1 MAPGRAPIV
10 GRVAIGR
17 NAVKRVIFYLFYD
30 PQGVVDEY
38 VPYKLQA
45 LRPFAD
51 HIFVVSNST
60 LTPEGREILEG
71 VADTVWVRENV
82 GFDVWGY
89 KEAMETFGQDRL
101 EEYDELILMNYTFF
115 GPIYPFEETFSQMDV
130 RRDVDFWGVTAHK
143 EVDPNP
149 FEGAT
154 GVLPAHIQSHWIAV
168 RKQMFTSI
176 EFLQYWQNMP
186 MITSYDQSILQHESK
201 FTKHFA
207 ERGFRYTVVFDPD
220 RYPSIH
226 PVFESAVLMLD
237 DRCPLLKRRIFFHEP
252 TYLDRNAILGKR
264 VMEKIATTGYPTDLI
279 WRNVV
284 RSAEPRTLYTNMSM
298 VSVIPDVD
306 SGYRPDPPPRIAV
319 IAHIFY
325 EDMVDE
331 IMASLGNIPV
341 PYDLVVTTTTE
352 KKRASILASL
362 EPYGLPSVDVRVV
375 ASNRGRAESAFIVA
389 CRDVLVSGDYD
400 LILKIHSKKSPQN
413 GHNVG
418 SLFKH
423 HTVDNLLSSPGYVGS
438 ILEMFST
445 QPSLGMV
452 FPPVVHIGFPTL
464 GHSWFTNREAA
475 LELATELGIHTV
487 FDRTTPVAPYG
498 TMFWARPEALAKLAG
513 HRFSF
518 KDFAGEEEGW
528 GDGMLGHVLERL
540 YGYAVMDA
548 GFTVRSVLNTDWAA
562 INYAFLEY
570 KLQRIS
576 SMLPAYT
583 QEQVDY
589 IEQVTADGPLLHQLK
604 LAVDDQYPRLGK
616 ALRPGYRVAR
626 GAARRA
632 RSIRGHE

>member
-38 VPYKLQA
+38 VPYKLRA

-51 HIFVVSNST
+51 HIFVVSNSK
-60 LTPEGREILEG
+60 LTPEGRETLES

-89 KEAMETFGQDRL
+89 KEAMETFGRERL

-130 RRDVDFWGVTAHK
+130 RRDIDFWGVTAHK

-154 GVLPAHIQSHWIAV
+154 GILPAHIQSHWIAV

-176 EFLQYWQNMP
+176 EFQQYWQNMP
-186 MITSYDQSILQHESK
+186 MITSYDESILQHESK
-201 FTKHFA
+201 FTQHFA
-207 ERGFRYTVVFDPD
+207 ERGFRYTVVWDPD
-220 RYPSIH
+220 RYPSRH

-306 SGYRPDPPPRIAV
+306 SGYRPDPPPRIGV
-319 IAHIFY
+319 LAHIFY

-341 PYDLVVTTTTE
+341 PYDLIVTTTTE

-438 ILEMFST
+438 ILEMFAN

-475 LELATELGIHTV
+475 FELATKLGIHTV
-487 FDRTTPVAPYG
+487 FDRATPVAPYG

-513 HRFSF
+513 HPFTF

-562 INYAFLEY
+562 IDYAFLEY

-604 LAVDDQYPRLGK
+604 VAVDDQYPRLGK
-616 ALRPGYRVAR
+616 VLRPGYRVAR

>member
-1 MAPGRAPIV
+1 MAPGRAPNV

-38 VPYKLQA
+38 VPYKLRA

-51 HIFVVSNST
+51 HIFVVSNAT
-60 LTPEGREILEG
+60 LTPDSREILED

-89 KEAMETFGQDRL
+89 KEAMETFGRERL
-101 EEYDELILMNYTFF
+101 AEYDELILMNYTFF
-115 GPIYPFEETFSQMDV
+115 GPIFPFEETFAQVDG
-130 RRDVDFWGVTAHK
+130 REDIDFWGVTAHK
-143 EVDPNP
+143 AVDPNP
-149 FEGAT
+149 FAGAV
-154 GVLPAHIQSHWIAV
+154 GVLPRHIQSHWIAV
-168 RKQMFTSI
+168 RKPMFTSI
-176 EFLQYWQNMP
+176 EFEQYWRDMP

-201 FTKHFA
+201 FTQHFA
-207 ERGFRYTVVFDPD
+207 ERGFRHTVVFDPD

-226 PVFESAVLMLD
+226 PVFESAVLMLE
-237 DRCPLLKRRIFFHEP
+237 DRCPILKRRIFFHEP

-264 VMEKIATTGYPTDLI
+264 VMEKVATTGYPTDLI

-298 VSVIPDVD
+298 VSVIPDTD
-306 SGYRPDPPPRIAV
+306 TGFRPDPPLRICV
-319 IAHIFY
+319 LAHIFY

-331 IMASLGNIPV
+331 IMGSLSNIPV

-352 KKRASILASL
+352 NKRTKILAAL
-362 EPYGLPSVDVRVV
+362 AAYELPSVDVRVV
-375 ASNRGRAESAFIVA
+375 ASNRGRAESAFIVT
-389 CRDVLVSGDYD
+389 CRDVLVSGNYD

-423 HTVDNLLSSPGYVGS
+423 HTVDNLLSSPGYVAS
-438 ILEMFST
+438 ILQKFT
-445 QPSLGMV
+445 DQASLGMV

-475 LELATELGIHTV
+475 FELARELGIHTV

-513 HRFSF
+513 HKFSY

-540 YGYAVMDA
+540 YGYAVLDA
-548 GFTVRSVLNTDWAA
+548 GYTVQSVLNTDWAA

-589 IEQVTADGPLLHQLK
+589 IEQVSTDGPLLHHLK
-604 LAVDDQYPRLGK
+604 VAMDDQYPRLGR
-616 ALRPGYRVAR
+616 ALRPGYRAAR

-632 RSIRGHE
+632 RSLRSHE

>member
-1 MAPGRAPIV
+1 MARVHARIV
-10 GRVAIGR
+10 QSFAIEG
-17 NAVKRVIFYLFYD
+17 NAVKRVVFYLFYD

-38 VPYKLQA
+38 VPYKLNA

-51 HIFVVSNST
+51 HIFVVSNSA
-60 LTPEGREILEG
+60 LTPEGREVLEG
-71 VADTVWVRENV
+71 VADAVWVRENV

-89 KEAMETFGQDRL
+89 KEAMETFGRQRL

-115 GPIYPFEETFSQMDV
+115 GPIYPFEETFSKVDSRQDI
-130 RRDVDFWGVTAHK
+130 DFWGVTAHK

-176 EFLQYWQNMP
+176 EFQQYWQNMP
-186 MITSYDQSILQHESK
+186 MISSYDQSILQHESK
-201 FTKHFA
+201 FTRHFA
-207 ERGFRYTVVFDPD
+207 DCGFRHTVVFDPD
-220 RYPSIH
+220 RYPSRH
-226 PVFESAVLMLD
+226 PVFESAVLMLN
-237 DRCPLLKRRIFFHEP
+237 DRCPILKRRIFFHEP

-264 VMEKIATTGYPTDLI
+264 VMEKVATTGYPTDLI

-298 VSVIPDVD
+298 LSVIPD
-306 SGYRPDPPPRIAV
+306 GNAGRRPDPLPRIAV

-331 IMASLGNIPV
+331 IMTSLGNIPIA
-341 PYDLVVTTTTE
+341 YDLVVTTTTE
-352 KKRASILASL
+352 EKRSAIVGSL
-362 EPYGLPSVDVRVV
+362 KAYQMPSVEVRVV
-375 ASNRGRAESAFIVA
+375 ESNRGRAESAFIVA
-389 CRDVLVSGDYD
+389 CRDVLLSGDYD
-400 LILKIHSKKSPQN
+400 LILKVHSKKSPQN

-438 ILEMFST
+438 ILQMFAD

-464 GHSWFTNREAA
+464 GHSWFTNRQAA
-475 LELATELGIHTV
+475 FDLATELGIHTV

-548 GFTVRSVLNTDWAA
+548 GYTVRSVLNTDWAA
-562 INYAFLEY
+562 IGYTSLEY

-589 IEQVTADGPLLHQLK
+589 IEQATMDGPVLHQLK
-604 LAVDDQYPRLGK
+604 VAFDEQYPRLGK

-632 RSIRGHE
+632 RSLRGHE